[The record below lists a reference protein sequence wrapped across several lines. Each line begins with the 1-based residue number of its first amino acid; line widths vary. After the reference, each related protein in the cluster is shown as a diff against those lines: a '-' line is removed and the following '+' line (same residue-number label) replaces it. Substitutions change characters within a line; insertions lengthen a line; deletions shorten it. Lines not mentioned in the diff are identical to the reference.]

1 MFRLNKHKER
11 EKRKVESKL
20 KQLFDFQRF
29 YNNDS
34 LARMIA
40 ETESRYS
47 KELNDDDL
55 SFVSAAGEESSGW
68 HRKDGGHGDE

>member
-1 MFRLNKHKER
+1 M
-11 EKRKVESKL
+11 ESEL

-47 KELNDDDL
+47 KELNDEDL
-55 SFVSAAGEESSGW
+55 SFVSAAGEEFSGR
-68 HRKDGGHGDE
+68 HRKDGGQDDE